1 MRDFR
6 TIRTRDVYSELPQ
19 GSFGLFDIID
29 QPSSPHYQAM
39 DAAAS
44 MPVAEEQ

>member
-1 MRDFR
+1 MGEN
-6 TIRTRDVYSELPQ
+6 VYSESPQ
-19 GSFGLFDIID
+19 GPFGLFDIID
-29 QPSSPHYQAM
+29 QPSSLHYQAM